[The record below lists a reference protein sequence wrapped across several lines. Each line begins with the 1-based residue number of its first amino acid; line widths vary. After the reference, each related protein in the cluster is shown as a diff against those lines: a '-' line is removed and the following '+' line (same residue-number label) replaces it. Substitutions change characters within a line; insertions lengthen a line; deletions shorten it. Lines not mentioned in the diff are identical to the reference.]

1 MGIPC
6 SRFSQLGFSII
17 GAMFLSYIF
26 PSVLWYAGVN
36 VSVTMCVC
44 VCICEPVKGL
54 EFLDF
59 RGKILICVLL
69 LTRLVIIV

>member
-1 MGIPC
+1 M
-6 SRFSQLGFSII
+6 
-17 GAMFLSYIF
+17 
-26 PSVLWYAGVN
+26 N
-36 VSVTMCVC
+36 VSVTVCVRVRVRVRVRVCVCVCVC

-69 LTRLVIIV
+69 LTLVIIV